1 MGRASHTATAQP
13 AEQPRRAATTQPTQ
27 RAGKGFRRVSTM
39 VEAMVRQ
46 ASKGRGFAIPQIL
59 THWHEAVGADLAA
72 MCRPVAV
79 NYGQRRAGATLT
91 VLAAGAQ
98 APIVEMQKETL
109 RTRVNA
115 VLGYNAIARLRI
127 TQTACI
133 GFGEEKAVFAAKSS
147 PAAPS
152 SDPAAAHRSAQRAAQ
167 AAKAMARGVKDPQLR
182 DALQLLVRDF
192 YLRQSR
198 KGGKQ

>member
-1 MGRASHTATAQP
+1 
-13 AEQPRRAATTQPTQ
+13 
-27 RAGKGFRRVSTM
+27 M